1 MTGRVRVGLQL
12 GTQPPLSA
20 VRAALIAAR
29 AMRLDSVM
37 VIDHFQNI
45 FPTALW
51 DQDFTWLAK
60 RKPTPHDHLD
70 YQALMGWAASRAG
83 RLQLATRRGRAAP

>member
-20 VRAALIAAR
+20 VRAYLIAAR

-45 FPTALW
+45 FPTAL
-51 DQDFTWLAK
+51 
-60 RKPTPHDHLD
+60 
-70 YQALMGWAASRAG
+70 
-83 RLQLATRRGRAAP
+83 

>member
-60 RKPTPHDHLD
+60 RKPTRTTTSTTKRSWGGPP
-70 YQALMGWAASRAG
+70 
-83 RLQLATRRGRAAP
+83 RGPDGCS